1 MSDLEDWTARAAAEL
16 GIDDPPS
23 LLLLLDLSR
32 EAAHRVVRP
41 AAPVTT
47 YLLGVAVGRGADVE
61 QTAQRLKDLLPP
73 PQDVAQPDPPA

>member
-16 GIDDPPS
+16 GIEELPS
-23 LLLLLDLSR
+23 LTLLLDLSR

-47 YLLGVAVGRGADVE
+47 YLLGVAVGRGADLHE
-61 QTAQRLKDLLPP
+61 TAARLAALLPP
-73 PQDVAQPDPPA
+73 EEPAP

>member
-16 GIDDPPS
+16 GIDDVPS
-23 LLLLLDLSR
+23 LRLLLDLSR

-47 YLLGVAVGRGADVE
+47 YLLGVAVGRGDDVE
-61 QTAQRLKDLLPP
+61 DVAARLLALLPP
-73 PQDVAQPDPPA
+73 PVEDAQA